1 MGEARGEHAYLAS
14 DFFAV
19 RRRARG
25 RLAPRNRGGAA
36 KGGESTVPAPAVVGV
51 EREES
56 ESDELAGLVRTPTG
70 AGHLNGRAET
80 AVSRRLTASVN
91 TRHVSPTGG
100 THLSDSL
107 FSGLKRSVSAPRYR
121 LAPLLVV
128 FCALPQMWYR
138 SVTLAHN
145 VMILS
150 K

>member
-1 MGEARGEHAYLAS
+1 MGEARGKHAYLAS
-14 DFFAV
+14 DFFAIQ
-19 RRRARG
+19 RRARG
-25 RLAPRNRGGAA
+25 LVAPRNHGGAA
-36 KGGESTVPAPAVVGV
+36 KGGESTVAAPTVVGV

-70 AGHLNGRAET
+70 TGHLNGRAET
-80 AVSRRLTASVN
+80 AVSRRLTASIN

-128 FCALPQMWYR
+128 FCVLPQMWY
-138 SVTLAHN
+138 
-145 VMILS
+145 
-150 K
+150 

>member
-1 MGEARGEHAYLAS
+1 MA
-14 DFFAV
+14 
-19 RRRARG
+19 
-25 RLAPRNRGGAA
+25 APVG
-36 KGGESTVPAPAVVGV
+36 VGV
-51 EREES
+51 EREDS

-100 THLSDSL
+100 THMSDSL
-107 FSGLKRSVSAPRYR
+107 FSGLKRSVSAPRYK
-121 LAPLLVV
+121 LDPLLMVL
-128 FCALPQMWYR
+128 CDLPEMWYR

-145 VMILS
+145 VVVLG

>member
-1 MGEARGEHAYLAS
+1 MTS
-14 DFFAV
+14 FAV

-25 RLAPRNRGGAA
+25 LVAPRNHGGAA
-36 KGGESTVPAPAVVGV
+36 KGGESTVAAPAGVGV

-70 AGHLNGRAET
+70 AGHLDERAET
-80 AVSRRLTASVN
+80 TVPRRLTASVN
-91 TRHVSPTGG
+91 TRHVSPIGR

-128 FCALPQMWYR
+128 FCELPQMWYR

-145 VMILS
+145 VVVLS
-150 K
+150 KLLR